1 MKNSPVSGT
10 TLMTCVHKLDHNGQ
24 HIMSH
29 RATAPN
35 SRFPKRKQLRKD
47 EVPGNVYFSTTW
59 RRIIEGL

>member
-1 MKNSPVSGT
+1 
-10 TLMTCVHKLDHNGQ
+10 
-24 HIMSH
+24 MSH